1 MYGVSKVKPG
11 KVVLKPGM
19 VVCSYNLSTLGAEA
33 WSNYEG
39 WGACTA
45 FGEPVGISRRFSGV
59 LKCNPS

>member
-33 WSNYEG
+33 ED
-39 WGACTA
+39 
-45 FGEPVGISRRFSGV
+45 
-59 LKCNPS
+59 